1 MHEGTSP
8 DVLSWEIIRRNIAV
22 ASSDG
27 AAVAQQVDSV
37 FPVGACEALRTRD
50 TRGGQPDGIEQVT

>member
-8 DVLSWEIIRRNIAV
+8 EVSRWEIIRRNIAV

-27 AAVAQQVDSV
+27 AAVAQQVDSF
-37 FPVGACEALRTRD
+37 FPVGACVALR
-50 TRGGQPDGIEQVT
+50 